1 VTVSSKTA
9 DGSPRRPS
17 GLDGSPQADGRRP
30 HDQVTVFRSDGHTD
44 ASGRVGPEV
53 ARLTDN
59 LALAAEE
66 LGHLRTAL
74 ATNRRIGMAIGI
86 LMALRKIAE
95 EEAFD
100 LLRRASSHRNVKLR
114 LVAEEVIRTG
124 TLD

>member
-1 VTVSSKTA
+1 M
-9 DGSPRRPS
+9 DG
-17 GLDGSPQADGRRP
+17 Q
-30 HDQVTVFRSDGHTD
+30 
-44 ASGRVGPEV
+44 GRVQTAVFWENGHADFSERVAAEV

-59 LALAAEE
+59 LALADEQ

-86 LMALRKIAE
+86 LMALRKIGE
-95 EEAFD
+95 EEAFE
-100 LLRRASSHRNVKLR
+100 LLRRASSHRNIKLY

>member
-1 VTVSSKTA
+1 MSSETA

-30 HDQVTVFRSDGHTD
+30 RVEATIFRSDGHAD
-44 ASGRVGPEV
+44 ASGRAGADV

-59 LALAAEE
+59 LALADVE

-86 LMALRKIAE
+86 LMALRKIGE

-100 LLRRASSHRNVKLR
+100 PLRRASSHLNVKLR
-114 LVAEEVIRTG
+114 LVAEDVICTG
-124 TLD
+124 KVD